1 MRICILFFIETYVF
15 FLDSSV
21 EKLAEEPE
29 NVLSGRLATLV
40 NVLNVMKPRRK
51 HVIDETTPNLIP
63 V

>member
-1 MRICILFFIETYVF
+1 M
-15 FLDSSV
+15 
-21 EKLAEEPE
+21 EKLDEEPE

-51 HVIDETTPNLIP
+51 HTVDEITPNLIT

>member
-1 MRICILFFIETYVF
+1 MIETF
-15 FLDSSV
+15 LNFLDSSA

-51 HVIDETTPNLIP
+51 HVTDESTPKLIS

>member
-1 MRICILFFIETYVF
+1 MLIPNFYYIN

-51 HVIDETTPNLIP
+51 HINEEITPHLLK

>member
-1 MRICILFFIETYVF
+1 M
-15 FLDSSV
+15 

-51 HVIDETTPNLIP
+51 HINEESTPNLLT

>member
-1 MRICILFFIETYVF
+1 MDFNLIFNYLF

-51 HVIDETTPNLIP
+51 PIIDETTPNLII

>member
-1 MRICILFFIETYVF
+1 MFY

>member
-1 MRICILFFIETYVF
+1 MLFNK

-21 EKLAEEPE
+21 EKLDEEPE

-51 HVIDETTPNLIP
+51 HIADEVTPNLLT

>member
-1 MRICILFFIETYVF
+1 
-15 FLDSSV
+15 V
-21 EKLAEEPE
+21 EKLNEEPE

-51 HVIDETTPNLIP
+51 HIADETTPNLLT